1 MRYPFMLVTDIGRI
15 TNTNRLILINRIW
28 TPETN
33 LLNVLVDADCSFDQ
47 LVVIL
52 ILEVD
57 DMFS

>member
-1 MRYPFMLVTDIGRI
+1 MLVTDIGRI

-28 TPETN
+28 MPETN